1 MRNTNFIFSDAK
13 RLIGR
18 KFSDQVVKDDILLW
32 PFKVTAGVNDKPVIT
47 VTYKGQE
54 K

>member
-18 KFSDQVVKDDILLW
+18 KFSDQAVQDDILLW
-32 PFKVTAGVNDKPVIT
+32 PFKVTAGDNDKPMIT
-47 VTYKGQE
+47 VNYKNQ
-54 K
+54 